1 MFWVKPQIK
10 RGHASGKTQKDRKT
24 VSVDVGSEIRE
35 KPVFPLL
42 ETIPEKTGAFY
53 RVTWKNH
60 YWFVQGESAQEV
72 IDELARE
79 GVTGI
84 RIRKAMS
91 YENPS
96 V

>member
-10 RGHASGKTQKDRKT
+10 RGRASGKAPSGQT
-24 VSVDVGSEIRE
+24 VSVPMGDTVRE

-42 ETIPEKTGAFY
+42 ETIPEKTGEWY
-53 RVTWKNH
+53 RVTWKDH
-60 YWFVQGESAQEV
+60 YWFAQGESAQQV

-84 RIRKAMS
+84 RIRKATD

>member
-1 MFWVKPQIK
+1 MVVGIE
-10 RGHASGKTQKDRKT
+10 
-24 VSVDVGSEIRE
+24 VDE

-60 YWFVQGESAQEV
+60 YWFVQGESAQQV

-84 RIRKAMS
+84 RIRKAMY
-91 YENPS
+91 YENS
-96 V
+96 RI

>member
-10 RGHASGKTQKDRKT
+10 RGYANGKAPRRKA
-24 VSVDVGSEIRE
+24 VSVDLGIEVGE

-60 YWFVQGESAQEV
+60 YWFVQGESAQQV
-72 IDELARE
+72 IDDLARE

-84 RIRKAMS
+84 RIRKAINH
-91 YENPS
+91 ENPN

>member
-10 RGHASGKTQKDRKT
+10 KGHGSGKTSRRQT
-24 VSVDVGSEIRE
+24 VSASMGSEVFE

-42 ETIPEKTGAFY
+42 ETIPEKTGNFY

-60 YWFVQGESAQEV
+60 YWFVQGESAQKV

>member
-1 MFWVKPQIK
+1 MFWVRPQIK
-10 RGHASGKTQKDRKT
+10 KGHASGKAQKGRKT
-24 VSVDVGSEIRE
+24 VSVDLGNQVRE
-35 KPVFPLL
+35 KSVFPLL
-42 ETIPEKTGAFY
+42 ETIPEKTGAWY

-60 YWFVQGESAQEV
+60 YWFAQGESAQQV

-84 RIRKAMS
+84 RIRKATD

-96 V
+96 I